1 MKRVLITGANGFI
14 GKNLYWRLNQFG
26 RPKKILVEKGCSNQK
41 WNNREKNNLKWN
53 NQDETL
59 EILSYDIDNAW
70 EELCDFI
77 NRADFIFH
85 LAGINR
91 SKRNE
96 DFETGNKCFTEKLVN
111 ILENTG
117 KNTPL
122 LISSSIQAAQDNPYG
137 ASKKGAEEAVFEY
150 GRRTGAR
157 VCVYRLPNVFGKW
170 SRPHYNSV
178 VATWCYNIS
187 RNLPIQ
193 INSPDTEIELVY
205 IDHVIDEFINALNGY
220 ENRGE
225 DGFCHIFQTFKTSLN
240 ELADILYSFK
250 QSRATL
256 VVPNLQG
263 DFQRFLY
270 AQYLS
275 YLPENDFGYNLQMR
289 HDNRGWLA
297 EFIKSKQ
304 FGQIFI
310 SCTKPGVTRGNH
322 WHHTKAEK
330 FLVIEGEAL
339 IKFRKINKSN
349 TTNNTTKNTNNIIEY
364 RVSGKE
370 LKVLDIP
377 VGYTHSI
384 TNIGQ
389 TELFTI
395 FWANEIFNPDKP
407 DTYYLEP
414 RVP

>member
-137 ASKKGAEEAVFEY
+137 ASKKVLK
-150 GRRTGAR
+150 
-157 VCVYRLPNVFGKW
+157 RLYLNMVEGQVPEF
-170 SRPHYNSV
+170 
-178 VATWCYNIS
+178 A
-187 RNLPIQ
+187 
-193 INSPDTEIELVY
+193 Y
-205 IDHVIDEFINALNGY
+205 IDYLMYLVNGAVL
-220 ENRGE
+220 
-225 DGFCHIFQTFKTSLN
+225 T
-240 ELADILYSFK
+240 
-250 QSRATL
+250 
-256 VVPNLQG
+256 
-263 DFQRFLY
+263 
-270 AQYLS
+270 
-275 YLPENDFGYNLQMR
+275 
-289 HDNRGWLA
+289 
-297 EFIKSKQ
+297 
-304 FGQIFI
+304 
-310 SCTKPGVTRGNH
+310 
-322 WHHTKAEK
+322 
-330 FLVIEGEAL
+330 
-339 IKFRKINKSN
+339 
-349 TTNNTTKNTNNIIEY
+349 II
-364 RVSGKE
+364 
-370 LKVLDIP
+370 
-377 VGYTHSI
+377 
-384 TNIGQ
+384 Q
-389 TELFTI
+389 
-395 FWANEIFNPDKP
+395 
-407 DTYYLEP
+407 
-414 RVP
+414 